1 MTPIKFGTDGWRA
14 VIAEDYTFDNLERV
28 ARATAQWL
36 HRMARQGAD
45 GEPSAVIGYDT
56 RFQGEAFA
64 EHVARV
70 FASSGIRVE
79 LADGFV
85 TTPSVSWAAKEYGH
99 DAGIVITAS
108 HNPPRYNGFK
118 IKASFGGPAFPE
130 EIAEVEKELDRLDEA
145 FELKPL
151 EALRAEGRIESIN
164 LREAYR
170 HVLRDRIDI
179 EGIRRSGLKVGCDP
193 MFGAGQGTVTDL
205 LGRDNVVEVHD
216 DHNPGMHGQ
225 PPEPIERNLAYLS
238 RLVVEERCDVGLA
251 FDGDADR
258 IGMMDEEG
266 RFVDSHKILA
276 LLVKYLHEEKG
287 LDGTIIKTFSTT
299 DMLDRMGEAYGLE
312 VHTTPIGFKYIA
324 PLIVEGDVLVG
335 GEESGGIAVKGHVP
349 ERDGI
354 YIGLTVVEM
363 MMAREMRLSELV
375 DELQDAFGPLFYAR
389 RDLHTTQQRKEAFLD
404 RLQTRRPDTIAGER
418 VVRVEDL
425 DGVKFRFED
434 GWLMFRPSGT
444 EPVLR
449 IYAEASS
456 PERADRLVA
465 SGVALVE
472 EG

>member
-14 VIAEDYTFDNLERV
+14 VIADGFTFANLERV

-36 HRMARQGAD
+36 HHTSRQGAD
-45 GEPSAVIGYDT
+45 GESSAVIGYDT

-64 EHVARV
+64 RHVARV
-70 FASSGIRVE
+70 FASAGVRVQ
-79 LADGFV
+79 LADSFV
-85 TTPSVSWAAKEYGH
+85 TTPSVSWATREYGH
-99 DAGIVITAS
+99 DAGVVITAS
-108 HNPPRYNGFK
+108 HNPPAYSGFK

-130 EIAEVEKELDRLDEA
+130 QVAEVEAELDRLNDG
-145 FELKPL
+145 FDLKSFD
-151 EALRAEGRIESIN
+151 ALHDAGRIETIN

-170 HVLRDRIDI
+170 HVLRDRLDID
-179 EGIRRSGLKVGCDP
+179 GIRRSGLKVGCDP
-193 MFGAGQGTVTDL
+193 MWGAGQGTVTDL
-205 LGRDNVVEVHD
+205 LGYDNVVEVHD
-216 DHNPGMHGQ
+216 EHNPGMHGQ

-287 LDGTIIKTFSTT
+287 LGGTVVKTFSTS
-299 DMLDRMGEAYGLE
+299 DMLDRMGEALGLPVE
-312 VHTTPIGFKYIA
+312 TTPVGFKYIA
-324 PLIVEGDVLVG
+324 PKIVEGDVLVG

-363 MMAREMRLSELV
+363 MMARDRKLSELV
-375 DELQDAFGPLFYAR
+375 EELQDAFGPLYYAR
-389 RDLHTTQQRKEAFLD
+389 RDLHTTQQKKEAFLD
-404 RLQTRRPDTIAGER
+404 RLAHRRPDAIGGDAVTS
-418 VVRVEDL
+418 VEDL
-425 DGVKFRFED
+425 DGVKFRLAD
-434 GWLMFRPSGT
+434 GWLMFRASGT

-456 PERADRLVA
+456 QERADRLVA
-465 SGVALVE
+465 AGVALVE